1 MINGTDD
8 IDRMWRAMLDEA
20 APALP
25 SAHETLDVARR
36 SRRRSVLAVA
46 GAGLASAVVLAAAS
60 IGAAAVLVGGDGV
73 APAPA
78 DPMAAPPAAT
88 SAAPVQPPPLPP
100 APNPEAAQAHGKRNS
115 EVLTAAAPAGLTA
128 VVDWMSAGSPAA
140 TWRIESGP
148 EYVSTVHVV
157 LTTGQADGM
166 VSVDIHGGLSGLGT
180 DLCADTVTSHLA
192 PASPGCDI
200 VTVNGVP
207 IRVFSTHD
215 ERGDVNTAVRL
226 LDGGLLVVRAQQGI
240 EAYQPEDHVPPDG
253 HVGIRDG
260 KHSILGG
267 WPALPAVPLAPEQVA
282 ALAADPALLP

>member
-1 MINGTDD
+1 MINDTDD

-36 SRRRSVLAVA
+36 SRRRNVLAVA
-46 GAGLASAVVLAAAS
+46 GAGLASAAVLATAS
-60 IGAAAVLVGGDGV
+60 IGAATVLGGDGV

-78 DPMAAPPAAT
+78 GPVAAPPAAT
-88 SAAPVQPPPLPP
+88 SAAPLQPPPLPP
-100 APNPEAAQAHGKRNS
+100 APGAEAAQTHGKRNA

-128 VVDWMSAGSPAA
+128 VVDWMSAGSPAS
-140 TWRIESGP
+140 TWHLESGP
-148 EYVSTVHVV
+148 EYVSTVYVV

-166 VSVDIHGGLSGLGT
+166 VSADIHGGLSGLGT
-180 DLCADTVTSHLA
+180 DLCADAVTSRLA
-192 PASPGCDI
+192 PAPPGCDI

-215 ERGDVNTAVRL
+215 DRGDVNTAVRL

-240 EAYQPEDHVPPDG
+240 EAYQPDDQVPPDG
-253 HVGIRDG
+253 HVRPRDG

-267 WPALPAVPLAPEQVA
+267 WPALAAVPLSPAQVA